1 MYRRQLCRGGLIYE
15 KRTVTLKVTSSSGS
29 CTLRRN
35 MFGFDK
41 SYGTVSSNKGTH
53 HFGTKT
59 DVTSGA
65 YYLEL
70 FGGNAKSTHTIHGSL
85 YD

>member
-1 MYRRQLCRGGLIYE
+1 
-15 KRTVTLKVTSSSGS
+15 
-29 CTLRRN
+29 

-59 DVTSGA
+59 DVTSGS